1 MRKLKNLLTSPLDK
15 TKAAAKWFG
24 NSIKTLAK
32 KIPDGMV
39 DVRYMGGA
47 PPVGEIAL
55 FRYDPKHK
63 DTLPYY
69 DEHPLILVV
78 DFTANDFWG
87 INLHYIP
94 PEMRKKFIDQL
105 YELKMKHMDDH
116 RGYIKKAT
124 PLLNALGNSDLFSH
138 CFKQYKVKGH
148 VKSKFAII
156 KPSYWKVVSRLPLQ
170 QFKKKDQS
178 VVWQDAKRLRS
189 RKARKF
195 GF

>member
-1 MRKLKNLLTSPLDK
+1 MKRLKNILKSPLDK
-15 TKAAAKWFG
+15 TKAAAKWFT
-24 NSIKTLAK
+24 NSVKTLAK
-32 KIPDGMV
+32 KIPDGMIELRV
-39 DVRYMGGA
+39 MGT

-63 DTLPYY
+63 KTLPYY

-78 DFTANDFWG
+78 DFTSEDFWG

-94 PEMRKKFIDQL
+94 PDMRKKFIDQL
-105 YELKMKHMDDH
+105 YKLKMENMDDYKA
-116 RGYIKKAT
+116 YIKKAM

-138 CFKQYKVKGH
+138 CYKQYKVKGH

-156 KPSYWKVVSRLPLQ
+156 KPEYWKVVSRLPLQ
-170 QFKKKDQS
+170 QFKKQDQK